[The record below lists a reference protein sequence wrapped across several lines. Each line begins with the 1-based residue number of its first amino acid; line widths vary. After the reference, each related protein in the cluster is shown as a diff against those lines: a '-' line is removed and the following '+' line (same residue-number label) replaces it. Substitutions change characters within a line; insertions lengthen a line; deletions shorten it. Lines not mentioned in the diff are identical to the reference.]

1 MEEMAQVLAVFLVL
15 WPTAM
20 YVLQIRHQYVTPAA
34 LGSTVMEPGNAVL
47 WRTVMTVQV
56 TQRQYVIYVTLDM
69 EEMAQVFAHLVL
81 PIVTNVNS
89 IQQQYVTPAA
99 LDST

>member
-1 MEEMAQVLAVFLVL
+1 
-15 WPTAM
+15 
-20 YVLQIRHQYVTPAA
+20 
-34 LGSTVMEPGNAVL
+34 MEPGNAVL
-47 WRTVMTVQV
+47 WRTVMTVQA

-69 EEMAQVFAHLVL
+69 EEMAQELAHLVL